1 MEPYDPQVRCA
12 GQGDNGIVYKVRI
25 YVDRAKLSSIKS
37 ELYKKI
43 MKELSDKNLI
53 ASSMRRDVNIILT
66 EESSSLK
73 VLTMKS
79 T

>member
-1 MEPYDPQVRCA
+1 
-12 GQGDNGIVYKVRI
+12 
-25 YVDRAKLSSIKS
+25 
-37 ELYKKI
+37 

-53 ASSMRRDVNIILT
+53 ASSMRRDVNITLT